1 MIDRKPMIV
10 NFYATGEF
18 DRCVERRED
27 EIWLRAQLANP
38 ESRLHP
44 IWQQK
49 NFIVEAEQPRAVTLL
64 AGSSAELLAQADTIV
79 LLGVEDGQAHF
90 AVDISRLEEGV
101 IGRFGTP
108 MDLRAVGAVL
118 PQREGAL
125 LAYARGLAYWHQRH
139 RYCGACGSATE
150 PRAAGHQRRCINP
163 ACALVQFPRTDPAVI
178 MRITHRGKIL
188 MARQAN
194 WAPGMH
200 SVLAGFVEPGETLE
214 GAVAREVFEEVG
226 LRIDDIRYFGS
237 QPWPFPSS
245 LMLGFAA
252 EARDAELHINH
263 NEIDQARWMTR
274 AELLNSP
281 EDETFRMP
289 RRDSISRQLIAD
301 WLENTV

>member
-1 MIDRKPMIV
+1 MIV

-44 IWQQK
+44 VWQLK
-49 NFIVEAEQPRAVTLL
+49 NFIIEAEQPRAVTLL
-64 AGSSAELLAQADTIV
+64 AGSSAELLAEADTVV
-79 LLGVEDGQAHF
+79 LLGVDNGQAHF

-125 LAYARGLAYWHQRH
+125 LAYARGLSYWHQRH

-150 PRAAGHQRRCINP
+150 PKAAGHQRRCINP

-178 MRITHRGKIL
+178 MRITHRGRIL

-226 LRIDDIRYFGS
+226 LRIDDICYFGS

-245 LMLGFAA
+245 LMLGFSA
-252 EARDAELHINH
+252 EARDAELHIDH

-274 AELLNSP
+274 EELLNSP

-289 RRDSISRQLIAD
+289 RRDSISRQLITD
-301 WLENTV
+301 WLENIV

>member
-1 MIDRKPMIV
+1 MIV

-27 EIWLRAQLANP
+27 EIWLQAQLANP

-44 IWQQK
+44 VWQQK
-49 NFIVEAEQPRAVTLL
+49 NLIVEAEQPRAVTLL
-64 AGSSAELLAQADTIV
+64 AGAGAELLAQAATV
-79 LLGVEDGQAHF
+79 MLLGVEDGRAHF
-90 AVDISRLEEGV
+90 AIDISHLEEAA
-101 IGRFGTP
+101 ISRFGAPT
-108 MDLRAVGAVL
+108 DLRAVGAVL

-139 RYCGACGSATE
+139 RYCGACGAATE

-163 ACALVQFPRTDPAVI
+163 ACGLVQFPRTDPAVI
-178 MRITHRGKIL
+178 MRVTHGDRIL
-188 MARQAN
+188 LARQAN
-194 WAPGMH
+194 WLPGMH

-226 LRIDDIRYFGS
+226 LRVADIRYFGS

-252 EARDAELHINH
+252 EAASTELAVDG
-263 NEIDQARWMTR
+263 NEIEAARWMTR
-274 AELLNSP
+274 DELRRSP
-281 EDETFRMP
+281 EDESFRLP
-289 RRDSISRQLIAD
+289 RRDSISRQLITD
-301 WLENTV
+301 WIENGI